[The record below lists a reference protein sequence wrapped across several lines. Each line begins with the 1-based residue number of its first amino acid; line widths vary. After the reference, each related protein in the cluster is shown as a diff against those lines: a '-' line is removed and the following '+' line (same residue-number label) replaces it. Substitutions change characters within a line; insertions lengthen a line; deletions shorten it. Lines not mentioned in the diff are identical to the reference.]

1 MGDVSGP
8 IRRVLIANRG
18 EIAVRVARGAR
29 ESGIVPLGIYSE
41 ADAHAFHV
49 AAMDDATC
57 VGPAPA
63 AESYLAIDRVLA
75 AARELRADAVHPGYG
90 FLSERAAFARAV
102 RDAGLTFVGPAP
114 EAIAAMGDKIEAK
127 RRARE
132 NDVPVVPGYDG
143 DDRSPARLRAEAA
156 AVGTPLLIKASA
168 GGGGRGMRVVDDL
181 ARFDEALEAAQREA
195 LAAFG
200 AADVLLERYLV
211 RPRHIEFQILADAH
225 GNTIHVGE
233 RECSIQRRHQKLL
246 EEAPSLALDD
256 GLRARMGA
264 AAVRVARSV
273 GYTNAGTVE
282 FMLDASGAFYFL
294 EMNARLQV
302 EHPVTELVYGIDLV
316 RWQFAIA
323 NGAVLTVAQDDV
335 VPRGWAVETR
345 INAEDPGNGYLP
357 VTGRIDRF
365 DVPEGAGI
373 RVDAGVGAGSEVSI
387 YYDSMLAKLIAF
399 GPDRATAIIRLANAL
414 AAFRID
420 GLRTNAGLQAQI
432 VATAAFR
439 DGDTTTAFL
448 AEHPSLARDDADR
461 DREAVAAAVAL
472 AAVLLDPR
480 SFRIAGAGIPVRLE
494 GPRGPVSA
502 VASRFSHDGWEIAGD
517 VTLRATL
524 ERTGTRV
531 VVHDGRI
538 RFAGDAEVEPTG
550 VTVRI
555 DGRTTHFRFGAPPD
569 LERTAGAAARSG
581 GDTIVAPMPGKVL
594 AVAVGAGDVVAAR
607 DLLVVLEA
615 MKMEHR
621 IEALRDGVVKTVA
634 VAPGALVA
642 GGASLIE
649 LEAVTTP
656 QESTVPA

>member
-1 MGDVSGP
+1 
-8 IRRVLIANRG
+8 
-18 EIAVRVARGAR
+18 
-29 ESGIVPLGIYSE
+29 
-41 ADAHAFHV
+41 
-49 AAMDDATC
+49 
-57 VGPAPA
+57 
-63 AESYLAIDRVLA
+63 
-75 AARELRADAVHPGYG
+75 
-90 FLSERAAFARAV
+90 
-102 RDAGLTFVGPAP
+102 
-114 EAIAAMGDKIEAK
+114 
-127 RRARE
+127 
-132 NDVPVVPGYDG
+132 
-143 DDRSPARLRAEAA
+143 
-156 AVGTPLLIKASA
+156 
-168 GGGGRGMRVVDDL
+168 
-181 ARFDEALEAAQREA
+181 
-195 LAAFG
+195 
-200 AADVLLERYLV
+200 
-211 RPRHIEFQILADAH
+211 
-225 GNTIHVGE
+225 
-233 RECSIQRRHQKLL
+233 
-246 EEAPSLALDD
+246 
-256 GLRARMGA
+256 
-264 AAVRVARSV
+264 
-273 GYTNAGTVE
+273 
-282 FMLDASGAFYFL
+282 
-294 EMNARLQV
+294 
-302 EHPVTELVYGIDLV
+302 
-316 RWQFAIA
+316 
-323 NGAVLTVAQDDV
+323 
-335 VPRGWAVETR
+335 
-345 INAEDPGNGYLP
+345 
-357 VTGRIDRF
+357 
-365 DVPEGAGI
+365 
-373 RVDAGVGAGSEVSI
+373 
-387 YYDSMLAKLIAF
+387 MLAKLIAF